1 LNYLKKKQFQKM
13 IKHKII
19 LFIFSLFLLNACSNT
34 FDSVKRGLTGEK
46 QLSTDE
52 FLVRKKDPLIL
63 PPDYHLLPDPTQQED
78 MVSIEEINIEK
89 ALQKSVS
96 SEEISTTSSSA
107 EESILRQI
115 RKK

>member
-1 LNYLKKKQFQKM
+1 MKFQKM
-13 IKHKII
+13 FKSKII
-19 LFIFSLFLLNACSNT
+19 LSIFFLLLLSSCSNT

-63 PPDYHLLPDPTQQED
+63 PPDYGLLPDPSNQEELG
-78 MVSIEEINIEK
+78 SIEEINIEK
-89 ALQKSVS
+89 TLQKSVS
-96 SEEISTTSSSA
+96 DLSSSQDSSTTSSST
-107 EESILRQI
+107 EESILKQI